1 MRSHLLV
8 LMCCS
13 ILVGVAGCSSPQSV
27 TSGQAGQPGESPL
40 AFPGAEG
47 AGRLSLGGRGGRVVK
62 VTNLNDSGPGSLR
75 AAIELAQPRTI
86 LFDVSGTIALESPL
100 EIEQPRVTI
109 AGQSAPGDGI
119 ALRNYP
125 LIVAGDDVVVRYIR
139 SRLGDERR
147 AESDAIW
154 IRSGRRIILDHVS
167 ASWSVDETLSVNNGF
182 KDPQTGFYDVTVQ
195 WSIIAESLNRSVHVK
210 GAHGYGSLIAGG
222 YGTRISFHHNLWA
235 HHQGRNPRPG
245 NPVPPARDPLGAFHD
260 YRSNVFYDWG
270 GAHSGYNADTGVKA
284 SIVKYNFVD
293 NAYLPGP
300 ASTGRIAFNELNEL
314 AQAWFQGN
322 TMEGQLP
329 ADQWAL
335 VAGKKGPEH
344 RLAKPVEVAPVAADP
359 AARAFERV
367 LSTAGASLARDS
379 VDRRVVQSVRDRS
392 GGLIDSQTQVGGW
405 PALASLPPLLDGDQ
419 DGMPDVW
426 EQANGMNPYV
436 ADGSADDDKD
446 GYTNLEAYLHE
457 LTTAPAP
464 RGKFSQ
470 PTYNGTAFLS
480 LQAAVN
486 ALPADGG
493 EILLPAGEY
502 REKIVID
509 KPNVRLRGLGA
520 SPSDVIVVWSDAAA
534 TAGGTI
540 RSATLHVSG
549 DNFRAGNLTIQ
560 NDYHKRSDQRSQA
573 VALSVTA
580 DRAAFD
586 NVRLLGA
593 QDTLYAGSKKCGAE
607 PCPTSRQYFSN
618 CYIEGHV
625 DFIFGDSKAFFE
637 NCQIHA
643 IAHPEILITAH
654 ARTAPDQDKAFVFN
668 NCTVTGEQGAER
680 IYFGRPWRD
689 HAAVIFMNTKV
700 QGALDPQGWR
710 EWTPG
715 KTDRL
720 KLAYYAEFNTSGRS
734 SDMSKRQSHTKILS
748 AAEVQRWSL
757 SSFLAGADGWNPAAL

>member
-1 MRSHLLV
+1 MRSRLLV
-8 LMCCS
+8 AMYGSMLGA
-13 ILVGVAGCSSPQSV
+13 LAGCSSPPSAPSNV
-27 TSGQAGQPGESPL
+27 AGGHAESPV
-40 AFPGAEG
+40 AFQGAEG

-75 AAIELAQPRTI
+75 AAVELAESRTI
-86 LFDVSGTIALESPL
+86 LFDVSGTIALETPL
-100 EIEQPRVTI
+100 DIKQPRITI

-119 ALRNYP
+119 TLKNHP
-125 LIVAGDDVVVRYIR
+125 LIVAADDVVVRYIR

-154 IRSGRRIILDHVS
+154 VRSGRRIILDHVS

-210 GAHGYGSLIAGG
+210 GTHGYGSLIAGG

-245 NPVPPARDPLGAFHD
+245 NPVPPERDPVGALHD

-270 GAHSGYNADTGVKA
+270 GKHSGYNADTGVKA
-284 SIVKYNFVD
+284 SIVKYNFED
-293 NAYLPGP
+293 NTYLPGP
-300 ASTGRIAFNELNEL
+300 ASTGRIAFDDSNEL
-314 AQAWFQGN
+314 AQAWFAGN
-322 TMEGQLP
+322 TMDGQLP
-329 ADQWAL
+329 ADQWSL
-335 VAGKKGPEH
+335 VSGKKGPEH
-344 RLAKPVEVAPVAADP
+344 RLAKPADVAPVAREP
-359 AARAFERV
+359 AAQAYERV
-367 LSTAGASLARDS
+367 LNSSGASLVRDS

-405 PALASLPPLLDGDQ
+405 PALISLPPLADSDQ
-419 DGMPDVW
+419 DGMPDAW
-426 EQANGMNPYV
+426 EQANGLNPQ
-436 ADGSADDDKD
+436 AADDAADADRD
-446 GYTNLEAYLHE
+446 GYTNLEEYLHE
-457 LTTAPAP
+457 LTTVPSP

-480 LQAAVN
+480 LQAAVD
-486 ALPADGG
+486 ALPASGG

-502 REKIVID
+502 REKIVIG

-520 SPSDVIVVWSDAAA
+520 SPDDVVIVWSDGAV
-534 TAGGTI
+534 TAGGTF

-549 DNFRAGNLTIQ
+549 ENFRAENLTIQ

-573 VALSVTA
+573 VALSVTG
-580 DRAAFD
+580 DRAVID
-586 NVRLLGA
+586 HVRLLGA
-593 QDTLYAGSKKCGAE
+593 QDTLYAGSKKCGSE

-637 NCQIHA
+637 RCQIHA

-654 ARTAPDQDKAFVFN
+654 ARTAPDQDRAFVFN
-668 NCTVTGEQGAER
+668 NCTITGEEGAR

-689 HAAVIFMNTKV
+689 YAAVIFMNTTVK
-700 QGALDPQGWR
+700 GDLDPEGWR

-720 KLAYYAEFNTSGRS
+720 KLAYYAEFNTQGRS
-734 SDMSKRQSHTKILS
+734 ADMSKRQSHTKVLS
-748 AAEVQRWSL
+748 AAEAQRWSL
-757 SSFLAGADGWNPAAL
+757 PTFFAGADAWNPYR